1 MKPLLA
7 FFVLSFGI
15 ITLPVLAQPS
25 SASADPVA
33 RVEARV
39 TRHLESYFMTHDIEG
54 GHSYVRPEDVTVDID
69 NTKPVEGWTGRYFIT
84 GTATITPESEH
95 AKSYTCNF
103 EVMAEIDGNDAVQII
118 DTQSKRIH
126 P

>member
-1 MKPLLA
+1 MGFLISHCLHWQRNHHPPSYLLTA
-7 FFVLSFGI
+7 TGA
-15 ITLPVLAQPS
+15 LP
-25 SASADPVA
+25 
-33 RVEARV
+33 
-39 TRHLESYFMTHDIEG
+39 
-54 GHSYVRPEDVTVDID
+54 DVTVDID